1 MRNSSAG
8 DAFKAVPV
16 GLRADVESLL
26 LAHQLAPGES
36 LAVRL
41 LGTVG
46 PDGSWALE
54 DVQVQREGDRVVLV
68 PRVRHTP
75 GVIAVQML
83 IPLDRIVRF
92 PLEPGRHIVEV
103 QGRERTLRE
112 TVVVRR
118 GARRPAPTTEI
129 HVGKQSVAGGV
140 VPIEIVGTAGDGFV
154 ARIEW
159 RPLPAAGSSGA
170 SPSAWREA
178 QSMRTESA
186 SLQAWLEL
194 RPEDASRIET
204 RAIDG
209 QGDPDLTP
217 AVADLP

>member
-1 MRNSSAG
+1 VRNSNAG
-8 DAFKAVPV
+8 DANKAVPE

-26 LAHQLAPGES
+26 LAHQVAPGES

-41 LGTVG
+41 LGMVG

-54 DVQVQREGDRVVLV
+54 DVLVRHEGDRVILV

-83 IPLDRIVRF
+83 VPLDRIVRF
-92 PLEPGRHIVEV
+92 PLEPGRHVVEV

-118 GARRPAPTTEI
+118 GAHRPAPTTEI
-129 HVGKQSVAGGV
+129 HVGKQSAAGGV

-159 RPLPAAGSSGA
+159 RPLSAPGSSGA
-170 SPSAWREA
+170 AGVWREA
-178 QSMRTESA
+178 QSMRTEGA
-186 SLQAWLEL
+186 SLQSWLEL
-194 RPEDASRIET
+194 RPEDARSIEA
-204 RAIDG
+204 RAVDG
-209 QGDPDLTP
+209 QGDADP
-217 AVADLP
+217 APAIADLR